1 VSESAD
7 LETDDTQEWL
17 ELAVEVDAEAV
28 EAVSE
33 VFARH
38 GYNEG
43 VAVDQPFTQEADGDK
58 LAVDITRPFT
68 VRTFVAAS
76 DLPPEALEEIRQAL
90 WFLGRLRQV
99 GELRVTAGRLGT
111 STHRRA
117 TTSSWSSIRA
127 WPSGRGFTRRRG

>member
-1 VSESAD
+1 MSDTAD
-7 LETDDTQEWL
+7 TQPTDAQEWL
-17 ELAVEVDAEAV
+17 ELSVEVDAEAV

-68 VRTFVAAS
+68 VRTFVAAG
-76 DLPPEALEEIRQAL
+76 DPKN
-90 WFLGRLRQV
+90 
-99 GELRVTAGRLGT
+99 
-111 STHRRA
+111 
-117 TTSSWSSIRA
+117 
-127 WPSGRGFTRRRG
+127 